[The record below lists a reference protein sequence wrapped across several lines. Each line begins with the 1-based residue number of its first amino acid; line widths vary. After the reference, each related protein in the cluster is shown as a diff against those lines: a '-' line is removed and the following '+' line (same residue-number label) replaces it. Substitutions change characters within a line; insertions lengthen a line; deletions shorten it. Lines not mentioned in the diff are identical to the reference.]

1 MALSALSALLTL
13 GGCRPGPGARP
24 GSQRAPQSQG
34 GRPPGDIAFRLV
46 VALAH
51 ATVDGADGA
60 SVTFSRL
67 GQPTTLAASDDVVT
81 AMDADQDATGEGP
94 YVDTARTGE
103 RCHAA
108 APRPSAASRRPH
120 PGRSLSPVFR
130 TGRKVRGDPWLNC
143 LRGQKNGVKFDLRK
157 RARYQAGSG
166 RSGRS
171 SA

>member
-108 APRPSAASRRPH
+108 APSTERGEPPASPRAISIPGISNWEESTRRPLAEL
-120 PGRSLSPVFR
+120 PSRPE
-130 TGRKVRGDPWLNC
+130 KRG
-143 LRGQKNGVKFDLRK
+143 
-157 RARYQAGSG
+157 
-166 RSGRS
+166 
-171 SA
+171 